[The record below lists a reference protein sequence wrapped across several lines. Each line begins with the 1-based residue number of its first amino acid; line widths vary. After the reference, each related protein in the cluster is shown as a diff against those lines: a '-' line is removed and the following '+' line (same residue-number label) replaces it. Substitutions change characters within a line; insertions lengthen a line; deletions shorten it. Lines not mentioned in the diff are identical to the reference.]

1 MRKDIVDCR
10 NETRMG
16 GILLL
21 SLSVLIA
28 ACLLLP
34 AETPAESGPIRRV
47 LPNGMTVILRENH
60 AAPVVSI
67 QVWVK
72 AGSFQETEGE
82 EGVAHVHEHMLFKG
96 TQTRGV
102 GSIAREVEAAGG
114 EINAYTSWDMTVYF
128 VNMASRFMN
137 EGIDILADIIENA
150 AFDPQELEKEIQV
163 ILEEIRRSKDMP
175 TTRLSETFFKTAY
188 GAHPYGRPVIG
199 FNETVQSFKREDVLR
214 FYRNWYVPKN
224 LVWVMVGDLD
234 PATLMPMLE
243 QKLSRIPDRP
253 VPARQEAVVPSQSS
267 PRAFVQEED
276 VKEAHLKLGFHIP
289 DIAHPDVPALDVAAQ
304 ILGQGRSSRLYAS
317 LRMEQRLVNSISA
330 YSMTP
335 KEPGLFIVG
344 ASLEAKDIDPA
355 IKGILEE
362 TFRLCFEPVT
372 MDEIKKAKAQIESDF
387 IYQQETVQGQAR
399 ELGYYEA
406 TTGDLDFG
414 EKYLERLRSVGAE
427 DVLRVARTYLRP
439 ANLTLGTL
447 VPKGAKETVSK
458 KRLLKEVSCIYRTTE
473 SRLIKGD
480 AEPSGNSH
488 QVLKVRLS
496 NGATLLVKENR
507 AVPLVS
513 FRAAF
518 LGGLLSEDEE
528 NNGISNFLAGM
539 MNKGTSTMGA
549 EQIASEVES
558 LAGSVSGFSGRDSFG
573 LSGETVSWNFLPV
586 FEIFSDI
593 LLHPSFP
600 ETFVEK
606 TRQDVLAAI
615 KNQEDSLTQLA
626 FRLLWKTLY
635 PCHPYGM
642 DVLGTAETAKAL
654 TRQDLIDF
662 YGKHAVSQNLVL
674 AIVGDVDRIE
684 AKKVAEKLLAAMPD
698 EPLDRSIRPC
708 STPSGKEAVQN
719 VSAEKQQAHILVGAR
734 GARHTDRDKYTLE
747 VLDAVLSGQGGRLFT
762 ELRDQQ
768 SLAYSVTA
776 INREAVSPGL
786 FAIYM
791 ATQPENRQAAVA
803 GILEQIR
810 RIRDEKIPE
819 ADIERAKNY
828 LVGTYEVGLQTNA
841 AQAAAMTFNEL
852 YGLGYAE
859 YLEYPQHIKE
869 VTGRE
874 VRRAAEKYLCEDCLV
889 KAEIL
894 PK

>member
-289 DIAHPDVPALDVAAQ
+289 DIAHPDVPALPSTTPREVAR
-304 ILGQGRSSRLYAS
+304 LSRVSGRSDLWSCRWH
-317 LRMEQRLVNSISA
+317 
-330 YSMTP
+330 
-335 KEPGLFIVG
+335 
-344 ASLEAKDIDPA
+344 
-355 IKGILEE
+355 
-362 TFRLCFEPVT
+362 
-372 MDEIKKAKAQIESDF
+372 EI
-387 IYQQETVQGQAR
+387 
-399 ELGYYEA
+399 
-406 TTGDLDFG
+406 
-414 EKYLERLRSVGAE
+414 
-427 DVLRVARTYLRP
+427 P
-439 ANLTLGTL
+439 
-447 VPKGAKETVSK
+447 
-458 KRLLKEVSCIYRTTE
+458 
-473 SRLIKGD
+473 
-480 AEPSGNSH
+480 
-488 QVLKVRLS
+488 
-496 NGATLLVKENR
+496 
-507 AVPLVS
+507 
-513 FRAAF
+513 
-518 LGGLLSEDEE
+518 
-528 NNGISNFLAGM
+528 
-539 MNKGTSTMGA
+539 
-549 EQIASEVES
+549 
-558 LAGSVSGFSGRDSFG
+558 
-573 LSGETVSWNFLPV
+573 
-586 FEIFSDI
+586 
-593 LLHPSFP
+593 
-600 ETFVEK
+600 
-606 TRQDVLAAI
+606 
-615 KNQEDSLTQLA
+615 
-626 FRLLWKTLY
+626 
-635 PCHPYGM
+635 
-642 DVLGTAETAKAL
+642 
-654 TRQDLIDF
+654 
-662 YGKHAVSQNLVL
+662 
-674 AIVGDVDRIE
+674 DRH
-684 AKKVAEKLLAAMPD
+684 
-698 EPLDRSIRPC
+698 
-708 STPSGKEAVQN
+708 G
-719 VSAEKQQAHILVGAR
+719 
-734 GARHTDRDKYTLE
+734 
-747 VLDAVLSGQGGRLFT
+747 
-762 ELRDQQ
+762 
-768 SLAYSVTA
+768 
-776 INREAVSPGL
+776 
-786 FAIYM
+786 
-791 ATQPENRQAAVA
+791 
-803 GILEQIR
+803 
-810 RIRDEKIPE
+810 
-819 ADIERAKNY
+819 
-828 LVGTYEVGLQTNA
+828 
-841 AQAAAMTFNEL
+841 
-852 YGLGYAE
+852 
-859 YLEYPQHIKE
+859 
-869 VTGRE
+869 
-874 VRRAAEKYLCEDCLV
+874 
-889 KAEIL
+889 
-894 PK
+894 